1 MSETLTFITPDDW
14 ALCDYERLT
23 AEQDTSEPGYTDDWV
38 IISRDSEA
46 VFRLHRDEIALL
58 CAFCTEAGP
67 A

>member
-1 MSETLTFITPDDW
+1 MTEIKTFITPDDW

-38 IISRDSEA
+38 IISRDGEA
-46 VFRLHRDEIALL
+46 VFRLHKDEIALL
-58 CAFCTEAGP
+58 CAFVEA